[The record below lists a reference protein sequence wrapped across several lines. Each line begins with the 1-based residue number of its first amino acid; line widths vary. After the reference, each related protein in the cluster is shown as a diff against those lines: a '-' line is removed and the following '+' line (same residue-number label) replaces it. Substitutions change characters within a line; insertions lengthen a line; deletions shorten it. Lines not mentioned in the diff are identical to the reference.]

1 IGQVAIASFA
11 NEQGLEQLGGTRW
24 KETFA
29 SGIPGIDTPKT
40 GTLGSIE
47 SNALEASNVNLT
59 MELVELIKA
68 QSNFQANSKT
78 ISTESTIMQTIIQM
92 T

>member
-1 IGQVAIASFA
+1 M
-11 NEQGLEQLGGTRW
+11 GGNSRRSCD
-24 KETFA
+24 A
-29 SGIPGIDTPKT
+29 VRRT
-40 GTLGSIE
+40 GERDRRRAPDPE